1 MDSLWNKVRK
11 NLVEWYETAYDKTDE
26 VARIGKRKIEITG
39 LNRSIE
45 KEMSHLGGEVY
56 HLISV
61 KGHKGNKTA
70 DNEKVRSLVAK
81 ISDLENKLKL
91 KEEEIQ
97 RIRDLKAEVPGTSSK
112 KSTEE

>member
-11 NLVEWYETAYDKTDE
+11 NLVEWYATAYDKTDE

-45 KEMSHLGGEVY
+45 KEMSQLGGEVY

-61 KGHKGNKTA
+61 EGHRGNKTS

-81 ISDLENKLKL
+81 ISDLEDKLKL

-97 RIRDLKAEVPGTSSK
+97 TIRNLKAETPGRYSK
-112 KSTEE
+112 ESTEE

>member
-26 VARIGKRKIEITG
+26 VARIGKKKIEITG

-45 KEMSHLGGEVY
+45 KEMAQLGGEVY

-61 KGHKGNKTA
+61 EGHRGNRTA
-70 DNEKVRSLVAK
+70 DNEKVRILVEK
-81 ISDLENKLKL
+81 ISDLEDKLKL

-97 RIRDLKAEVPGTSSK
+97 TIKDAKSEMSNRSSK
-112 KSTEE
+112 EQAGE

>member
-11 NLVEWYETAYDKTDE
+11 NLVEWYATAYEKTDE
-26 VARIGKRKIEITG
+26 VAKIGKRKIEITG

-45 KEMSHLGGEVY
+45 KEMSQLGGEVY

-61 KGHKGNKTA
+61 EGHRGNKTA
-70 DNEKVRSLVAK
+70 DDEKIRSLVDK
-81 ISDLENKLKL
+81 ISDLENKLRV

-97 RIRDLKAEVPGTSSK
+97 AIRDMKAKIFDRTPKGP
-112 KSTEE
+112 TEE